1 MPGQAHDVSTST
13 SPSPRNAKR
22 APIRIQPT
30 GYRRPSSQS
39 NAAHSSSNPA
49 SPTPKSPQ
57 TRSPTPRSPTSYN
70 YTPRTPAS
78 PGPAG
83 SASPPPAQRPKPS
96 SRAKS
101 APSVA
106 KVREPGGAGG
116 GKESASALAA
126 AAGTGPTQTSRQP
139 RVKEDAAC
147 AGAEEEEDYES
158 SDEEEEEED
167 GQGSE
172 DETNTRPATATPTE
186 PPRKSSLANLPA
198 TFSDDFMTSMAR
210 LKTGHRSQRGQDAQI
225 QGFST
230 PPTSPR
236 QPRSPRSPPTTSPTK
251 PGQSSPMQEIN
262 IGVLGTAHVGKSTFM
277 QGVLDLKT
285 PPTPN
290 APMSARK
297 MSLDGRVYV
306 VRLFE
311 LGFDQVEFGGNEE
324 DENIVW
330 PEKLGD
336 LVMPKVDGT
345 LVLYDVTNQKSL
357 AENKPAIQGTQAR
370 KRKLTPNAI
379 DAMSKASIP
388 CVLVACKCD
397 SPLAQKQVDPT
408 KVEQRARTFIKDVAA
423 AQTARTSPS
432 TQKQCISIIL
442 KTILSKS
449 ASGHELGSTRRRAV
463 SNAVRGV
470 SPRPPDRSGHSRA
483 TSEHSGRVLMA
494 KNKENEHTPVE
505 GSSPQKTEPSK
516 DRGSPIA
523 PGLSNEMTRVLPPQ
537 PVAQGAPAEQES
549 YTFDQLVDKLL
560 AQTHFKTDA
569 KFSFTFLLMYRKF
582 AAPGTLL
589 EAIISRFVT
598 MQNSDEPEF
607 TKTTA
612 QLRYLAVIESWVA
625 QTPEDF
631 LHPWTRQ
638 LLLQFTR
645 KVGRDRIYTMAAKE
659 IQARLESPINDD
671 HSEAWPFSD
680 ADRPVPDT
688 MDLSSAP
695 VASDASG
702 TSSNSDKKKHQ
713 HSLSTSTLTPTS
725 SATSATSNN
734 SNPKLSPTA
743 RARELAHTFMPTSRN
758 PLSKVQ
764 WHALMAQSD
773 DSIAKELTR
782 INWTLLSSIH
792 MRDTLRHM
800 SLSPSQQKALT
811 ACLAAGTDKE
821 PDKLGSLVLLE
832 RQVAHF
838 NFLAAWT
845 ANLVL
850 LRDKPKHRALMLE
863 KLMRVAR
870 KLRELNDYCALGA
883 LLAGLGSAAV
893 ARLVATRD
901 LVPEPVRK
909 DFLKLEILMSSQKSY
924 AAYRLAWENSPDEK
938 IPFLPLVRRDM
949 VGAEAGSR
957 TFLDGSA
964 KGEAFGPGKAGRVNW
979 RKFEILG
986 DLVVGLQKAQ
996 SVPFPRLPKND
1007 EVRSLILDTK
1017 ICQDDEEL
1025 YVRSC
1030 QVEPTPQA
1038 GDRNFLQR
1046 IRRR

>member
-13 SPSPRNAKR
+13 SPSARNAKR
-22 APIRIQPT
+22 TPIRIQPT

-147 AGAEEEEDYES
+147 AGAEEEEDYEP

-172 DETNTRPATATPTE
+172 DETNTRPATATPAE

-330 PEKLGD
+330 PEKVGD

-357 AENKPAIQGTQAR
+357 AEVPG
-370 KRKLTPNAI
+370 
-379 DAMSKASIP
+379 
-388 CVLVACKCD
+388 VLK
-397 SPLAQKQVDPT
+397 
-408 KVEQRARTFIKDVAA
+408 
-423 AQTARTSPS
+423 
-432 TQKQCISIIL
+432 
-442 KTILSKS
+442 
-449 ASGHELGSTRRRAV
+449 
-463 SNAVRGV
+463 
-470 SPRPPDRSGHSRA
+470 
-483 TSEHSGRVLMA
+483 
-494 KNKENEHTPVE
+494 NEHTPVE

-516 DRGSPIA
+516 DRGSPMA
-523 PGLSNEMTRVLPPQ
+523 QGLNNETTRVLPPQ

-589 EAIISRFVT
+589 EAIISRFAT

-612 QLRYLAVIESWVA
+612 QLRYLAVVESWVA

-764 WHALMAQSD
+764 WHALMAHSD

-811 ACLAAGTDKE
+811 ACLTAGTDKE

-1017 ICQDDEEL
+1017 ICQDDE
-1025 YVRSC
+1025 VRWLFPS
-1030 QVEPTPQA
+1030 QFALPTFA
-1038 GDRNFLQR
+1038 VLKEDV
-1046 IRRR
+1046 I